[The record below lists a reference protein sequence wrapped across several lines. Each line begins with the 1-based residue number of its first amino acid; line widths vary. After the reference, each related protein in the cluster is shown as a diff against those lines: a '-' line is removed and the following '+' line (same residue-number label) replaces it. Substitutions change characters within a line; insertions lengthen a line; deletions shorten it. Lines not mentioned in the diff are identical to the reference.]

1 MDEKHKDSIR
11 QQIRDQV
18 NEKKKAFREEKAAWQ
33 ARLDGLSE
41 KDKKALEELKCI
53 KYYPK
58 NTTPDLSQV
67 KVGLLFLFLA
77 CMMKFD
83 PHIFSFPPTLVKLHQ
98 PILWEV

>member
-1 MDEKHKDSIR
+1 LKHKDSIR

-18 NEKKKAFREEKAAWQ
+18 NQQKKAFREEKAGWQ
-33 ARLDGLSE
+33 ARLDGLSQ

-53 KYYPK
+53 KYYPM

-67 KVGLLFLFLA
+67 KVSFLA
-77 CMMKFD
+77 YMMKFD
-83 PHIFSFPPTLVKLHQ
+83 PHFSLSPAIVKLHQ